1 LETALSHA
9 VPFLFW
15 ASGTM
20 THWEHDLYA
29 KDLPPSEYN
38 ARWWRHVADFQ
49 GVEPPAG
56 AGTRGE
62 EFCDAATKTHI
73 NDNPAY
79 YYSYAIA
86 TVQKFQIHDHIARR
100 ILHQPPQSCD
110 YAGNKE
116 VGDFLRKFLSA
127 GATRDWRQLLRE
139 ATGEDLSTRAM
150 KDYFAPL
157 QKWLEK
163 ENAGRK
169 IGWE

>member
-1 LETALSHA
+1 
-9 VPFLFW
+9 
-15 ASGTM
+15 M
-20 THWEHDLYA
+20 
-29 KDLPPSEYN
+29 
-38 ARWWRHVADFQ
+38 
-49 GVEPPAG
+49 
-56 AGTRGE
+56 
-62 EFCDAATKTHI
+62 
-73 NDNPAY
+73 
-79 YYSYAIA
+79 
-86 TVQKFQIHDHIARR
+86 QKFQIHDHIARR

-110 YAGNKE
+110 YSGNKE
-116 VGDFLRKFLSA
+116 VGDFLKKFLSV